1 MTNQYK
7 QLFIQILERYRLGT
21 ASADELDFLEK
32 YYSVFEANDDV
43 LLTDEEYLQINK
55 NIKARVDR
63 EIEKIA
69 KSNSAQKPALVLWPS
84 WAKYA
89 SVAAM
94 LLILV
99 TSGLIF
105 RHYYVSRADTL
116 VAQNDIEPGGQH
128 AVLTLANGKKI
139 MIDTANTGQIADESG
154 IKITKNAK
162 GQLVYLVSSD
172 GGTEQ
177 GSYTNTITT
186 PKGGNYQVILSD
198 GTSVMLNA
206 ASSITFPTSFSGLM
220 REVSL
225 EGEAYFEV
233 TKNTE
238 MPFMVKSGQQVIKVL
253 GTHFDV
259 NAYADEPALKTTLL
273 EGAVEVTSHKAA
285 VRIKPGQQALVEKK
299 DQKNIIV
306 READLEKEMAWKNGV
321 FSFEND
327 DLKSIMRQVA
337 RWYDV
342 EVIYE
347 GEFPDDKFF
356 GGIPRN
362 SKLSAVAK
370 ILELNNIQLK
380 VNGKTIRVSYQNPA
394 L

>member
-1 MTNQYK
+1 M
-7 QLFIQILERYRLGT
+7 
-21 ASADELDFLEK
+21 
-32 YYSVFEANDDV
+32 
-43 LLTDEEYLQINK
+43 
-55 NIKARVDR
+55 
-63 EIEKIA
+63 
-69 KSNSAQKPALVLWPS
+69 
-84 WAKYA
+84 
-89 SVAAM
+89 
-94 LLILV
+94 
-99 TSGLIF
+99 
-105 RHYYVSRADTL
+105 
-116 VAQNDIEPGGQH
+116 
-128 AVLTLANGKKI
+128 
-139 MIDTANTGQIADESG
+139 
-154 IKITKNAK
+154 
-162 GQLVYLVSSD
+162 
-172 GGTEQ
+172 
-177 GSYTNTITT
+177 
-186 PKGGNYQVILSD
+186 
-198 GTSVMLNA
+198 
-206 ASSITFPTSFSGLM
+206 
-220 REVSL
+220 

-273 EGAVEVTSHKAA
+273 EGAVEVTSHKAV

-394 L
+394 P